1 MIRLAAVLCGALFGL
16 GLVVSDMAN
25 PTRVLAFLDVT
36 GRWDPSLALVM
47 AGALIPSAI
56 AYRWVR
62 ARNAPVLAAAL
73 HIPNQRQ
80 IDRNLVIGAAVFGV
94 GWGWQ
99 AYARARPLH
108 CCQRVNPLHSFS
120 RPPWSSACSSTGSS
134 TVPAQQRIRHESA
147 LTCAELACDRPT
159 GSHRHTCLEKGGHLE
174 CHL

>member
-73 HIPNQRQ
+73 HIPN
-80 IDRNLVIGAAVFGV
+80 
-94 GWGWQ
+94 
-99 AYARARPLH
+99 
-108 CCQRVNPLHSFS
+108 
-120 RPPWSSACSSTGSS
+120 
-134 TVPAQQRIRHESA
+134 
-147 LTCAELACDRPT
+147 
-159 GSHRHTCLEKGGHLE
+159 
-174 CHL
+174 

>member
-25 PTRVLAFLDVT
+25 PARVLAFLDVT
-36 GRWDPSLALVM
+36 GRWDPSLALGM

-94 GWGWQ
+94 GWGL
-99 AYARARPLH
+99 AGVCP
-108 CCQRVNPLHSFS
+108 
-120 RPPWSSACSSTGSS
+120 G
-134 TVPAQQRIRHESA
+134 PAIA
-147 LTCAELACDRPT
+147 LLPT
-159 GSHRHTCLEKGGHLE
+159 GQPFALVFAAAMVVGMLLHWLLHRPRSTENSP
-174 CHL
+174 